1 MMYKIEV
8 SLSEI
13 LKIFSKNHKTGD
25 ISLIQEA
32 YGYAEG
38 KHQGVKRATGEPY
51 ICHPLRVARFIAEW
65 GFEMDVIIAALLHD
79 VVEDCGTP
87 LSEIEEYF
95 GPEAASTVDA
105 VTKLSDRDFAD
116 RTLTKEQKD
125 ILSDAH
131 MQKKM
136 NDKALYVKIAD
147 RIDNLN
153 TLYGMEE
160 YKRIPKAAHTREI
173 IIPLAIQAEAY
184 HFVDILESLCFQTEH
199 SKLYEGITQEY
210 SDLCIANNKSC
221 QESLGILTSVF
232 NPHVNHESR
241 ELDKYHHYIC
251 NFYCDTRSPIS
262 LYRQVSN
269 YTSNIREWPVYL
281 KKSTTPL
288 YDFTLIVSDELSE
301 PNSGIQPG
309 DIFFEYYEKALSD
322 KGFYLIN
329 RFRTSHN
336 DTGYYLLADEMDNL
350 YRMFVRTETDYQRYL
365 YGNIVDSHDILSLG
379 QVNEIDPRDTYKE
392 KIKIFGRN
400 GSAMFID
407 KGATVLD
414 FAFQI
419 GYETGCHFSHAV
431 IEESQAKLSARTLL
445 NDGDVITIV
454 TDANIHPE
462 LSWFMYTRT
471 ALATRALICYFE
483 KAGVAPAGL

>member
-136 NDKALYVKIAD
+136 NDK
-147 RIDNLN
+147 
-153 TLYGMEE
+153 
-160 YKRIPKAAHTREI
+160 
-173 IIPLAIQAEAY
+173 
-184 HFVDILESLCFQTEH
+184 
-199 SKLYEGITQEY
+199 
-210 SDLCIANNKSC
+210 
-221 QESLGILTSVF
+221 
-232 NPHVNHESR
+232 
-241 ELDKYHHYIC
+241 
-251 NFYCDTRSPIS
+251 
-262 LYRQVSN
+262 
-269 YTSNIREWPVYL
+269 
-281 KKSTTPL
+281 
-288 YDFTLIVSDELSE
+288 
-301 PNSGIQPG
+301 
-309 DIFFEYYEKALSD
+309 
-322 KGFYLIN
+322 
-329 RFRTSHN
+329 
-336 DTGYYLLADEMDNL
+336 
-350 YRMFVRTETDYQRYL
+350 
-365 YGNIVDSHDILSLG
+365 
-379 QVNEIDPRDTYKE
+379 
-392 KIKIFGRN
+392 
-400 GSAMFID
+400 
-407 KGATVLD
+407 
-414 FAFQI
+414 
-419 GYETGCHFSHAV
+419 
-431 IEESQAKLSARTLL
+431 
-445 NDGDVITIV
+445 
-454 TDANIHPE
+454 
-462 LSWFMYTRT
+462 
-471 ALATRALICYFE
+471 
-483 KAGVAPAGL
+483 